1 VGHKVRLDHRVHQN
15 QADRPGFYF
24 EPTVISG
31 LKQHDEAIQNE
42 IFGPVITVQ
51 KFTDENDAIE
61 NISAVKGI
69 WVLIQTVPKS
79 SSRERRVA
87 RA

>member
-1 VGHKVRLDHRVHQN
+1 MKNVKAFIDNLPAHAKVETGGK
-15 QADRPGFYF
+15 QADRLGFYF

-51 KFTDENDAIE
+51 KFTDE
-61 NISAVKGI
+61 K
-69 WVLIQTVPKS
+69 
-79 SSRERRVA
+79 
-87 RA
+87 